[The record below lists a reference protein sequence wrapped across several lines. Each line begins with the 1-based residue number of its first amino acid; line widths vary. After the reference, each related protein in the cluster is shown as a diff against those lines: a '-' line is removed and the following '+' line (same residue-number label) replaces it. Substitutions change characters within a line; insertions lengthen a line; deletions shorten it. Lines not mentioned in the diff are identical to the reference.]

1 MYSQNQKMVVE
12 KFRRVL
18 ERSREFN
25 ISINPEKYRIGVEEV
40 TDVGHLMNK
49 YGIHFSRE

>member
-1 MYSQNQKMVVE
+1 MVVE
-12 KFRRVL
+12 KFSSSIGKILRVQH
-18 ERSREFN
+18 
-25 ISINPEKYRIGVEEV
+25 IYINPEKYKIGVEEV